1 MRIVLD
7 TNVLVAGLLN
17 PRGNPASILNAVLD
31 ENVAVLVDDRI
42 LDEYRDVLQ
51 RPRFGFSSDT
61 VNALLDFFEHHGEYV
76 AAGPAS
82 GAVSDPDD
90 APFYDVAIAGGAQ
103 YLVTGNAKHF
113 PGGDRIVSPGEFTK
127 AIRDIL

>member
-31 ENVAVLVDDRI
+31 ENVAVLIDDRI
-42 LDEYRDVLQ
+42 LAEYRDVLQ
-51 RPRFGFSSDT
+51 RPRFGFPRDT

-82 GAVSDPDD
+82 GAVTDPDD
-90 APFYDVAIAGGAQ
+90 VPFYEVAIAGKAQ
-103 YLVTGNAKHF
+103 YLVTGNARHF
-113 PGGDRIVSPGEFTK
+113 PRGDRIVSPGEFTK
-127 AIRDIL
+127 ALRDVL